1 MPRLPRITAAELLK
15 ALRRDGWFET
25 RQKGSH
31 LMLRHATKLSLVVI
45 AMHRG
50 ESIPPGT
57 VAQILRDAE
66 LTIDELRQLL

>member
-1 MPRLPRITAAELLK
+1 
-15 ALRRDGWFET
+15 
-25 RQKGSH
+25 
-31 LMLRHATKLSLVVI
+31 MLRHATKLSLVVI

-66 LTIDELRQLL
+66 LTIDELRELL